1 MYWKQD
7 IYIKYT
13 PRILLCKDEADNK
26 DGLNYH
32 MNSIF
37 ERYNAISIVCLINKK
52 KDELLLGQAY
62 ERSIQPLLNQFPEYI
77 IIYLLYIIHQILYIP
92 FESTYYSSNISS

>member
-1 MYWKQD
+1 MYWKQE

-13 PRILLCKDEADNK
+13 PKILLCKDEQANT

-32 MNSIF
+32 MNSILD
-37 ERYNAISIVCLINKK
+37 RYNAISIVCLINKK

-62 ERSIQPLLNQFPEYI
+62 ERCIQPVLNQFPEY
-77 IIYLLYIIHQILYIP
+77 LYILYFFYFLYFLYFFNLP
-92 FESTYYSSNISS
+92 LFMYFY